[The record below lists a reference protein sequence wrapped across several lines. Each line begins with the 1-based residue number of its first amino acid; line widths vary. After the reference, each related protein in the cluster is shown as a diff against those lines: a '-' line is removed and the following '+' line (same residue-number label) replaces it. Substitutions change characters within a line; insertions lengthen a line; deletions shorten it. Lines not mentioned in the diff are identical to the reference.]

1 MMDVKTDD
9 FDGIKYLKG
18 WLRTLNRA
26 IKEKK

>member
-1 MMDVKTDD
+1 MDVKTDD

-26 IKEKK
+26 IKEKKW